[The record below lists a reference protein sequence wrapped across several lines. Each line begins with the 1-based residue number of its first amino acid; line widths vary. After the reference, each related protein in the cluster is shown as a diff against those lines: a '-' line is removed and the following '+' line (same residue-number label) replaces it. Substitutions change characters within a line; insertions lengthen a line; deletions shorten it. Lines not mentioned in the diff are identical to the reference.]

1 MKITIYNI
9 GYKPGQK
16 LRFEIECKGEGTKEN
31 PLIIEPSDKI
41 PKNFM
46 VRGYKSNLVLKG
58 FKSRYILVEDCQN
71 TFIEDTE
78 LNRLRMER
86 CSNIVIRNFTCFS
99 KLTLYRCEDVTIE
112 SSFIARLKLFKSS
125 DNSITN
131 NFIIRLKE
139 IGSKNNDLEL
149 NDIKKVQT
157 SKSFNYWAKE
167 HARRFAWLIMGY
179 VIITISSIPFISLG
193 DNFKL
198 RLIIA
203 SVPISMFGVLIGVFV
218 AVLINITIIRPVI
231 IKRNKRLIEKEIVSL
246 TNEISN

>member
-1 MKITIYNI
+1 MKITIYNL
-9 GYKPGQK
+9 GHKPGTRR
-16 LRFEIECKGEGTKEN
+16 LLEIECKGEGTKEN
-31 PLIIEPSDKI
+31 PIIIEPSDKI
-41 PKNFM
+41 FKKFM
-46 VRGYKSNLVLKG
+46 VRGYKFNLVLKG

-86 CSNIVIRNFTCFS
+86 CSNVVIRNFTCFS
-99 KLTLYRCEDVTIE
+99 RLTLYRCEDVTIE
-112 SSFIARLKLFKSS
+112 TSFIARLRLFKSS

-157 SKSFNYWAKE
+157 SKSFNYWATE

-218 AVLINITIIRPVI
+218 AVLINKAIIRSI
-231 IKRNKRLIEKEIVSL
+231 IIRRNKRLIEKEIVSL
-246 TNEISN
+246 KNEISY